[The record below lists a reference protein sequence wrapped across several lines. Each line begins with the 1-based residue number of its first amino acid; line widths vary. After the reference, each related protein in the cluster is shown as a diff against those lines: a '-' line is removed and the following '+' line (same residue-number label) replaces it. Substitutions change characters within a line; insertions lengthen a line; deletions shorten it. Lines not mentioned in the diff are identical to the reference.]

1 MQINSSMRISATLLF
16 LLFAMMAAP
25 AQVPPSKPG
34 QMVAYRL
41 MPNGDTLY
49 ITTIPQVTILA
60 PPQFRNR
67 AQARR
72 YTRLE
77 YNVRK
82 VYPYVVII
90 RQQFKILNQH
100 YLSLKTDKERKA
112 YARKVE
118 EDIRNQFEG
127 ELKRLTITQ
136 GRILIKLID
145 RETGITS
152 FALLQE
158 FRGKLTAFFWQTLAR
173 LFGINL
179 KDAYDG
185 TGEDQVIEEIIL
197 RIESGH

>member
-1 MQINSSMRISATLLF
+1 MRILGGLLF
-16 LLFAMMAAP
+16 LFFAMIAAT
-25 AQVPPSKPG
+25 AQVPQSNPR

-41 MPNGDTLY
+41 LPNGDTLY
-49 ITTIPQVTILA
+49 LSTIPQVTILA
-60 PPQFRNR
+60 PPRFRNR

-82 VYPYVVII
+82 VYPYVVLI
-90 RQQFKILNQH
+90 RQKFKALNQH
-100 YLSLKTDKERKA
+100 YLSLKTDKERKE

-118 EDIRNQFEG
+118 DEIRSEFEG

-152 FALLQE
+152 YALLQE
-158 FRGKLTAFFWQTLAR
+158 FRGKLSAFFWQTLAR
-173 LFGINL
+173 IFGLNL